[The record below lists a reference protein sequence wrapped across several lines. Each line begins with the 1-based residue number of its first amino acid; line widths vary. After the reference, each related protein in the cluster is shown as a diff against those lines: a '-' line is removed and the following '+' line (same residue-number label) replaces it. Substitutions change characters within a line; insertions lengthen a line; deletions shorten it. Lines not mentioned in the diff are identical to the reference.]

1 MERVLKKKSEA
12 GHYKADACIV
22 WCFDDR
28 FSPLLESFMR
38 EKQFS
43 HIDLIKIA
51 GGGAK
56 DLASPADA
64 SAREYLLGQVA
75 NSIKLHHTP
84 LVILMAHSECGA
96 YDGSIDENFYIAE
109 LKKAAN
115 VIKEKFPEISV
126 ESYFADFEGILLV

>member
-1 MERVLKKKSEA
+1 MERVLNKKSDA
-12 GHYKADACIV
+12 GPYKADACIV

-43 HIDLIKIA
+43 HTDLIKIA
-51 GGGAK
+51 GGAK
-56 DLASPADA
+56 DFASLADT
-64 SAREYLLGQVA
+64 SAREYLLGQIA

-96 YDGSIDENFYIAE
+96 YDGSIDESFYVAE

-115 VIKEKFPEISV
+115 VVKEKFPAILV
-126 ESYFADFEGILLV
+126 ESYFADFDGMSLV

>member
-51 GGGAK
+51 GGAK

-64 SAREYLLGQVA
+64 SAREYLLDQIA
-75 NSIKLHHTP
+75 KSIKLHHAP

-96 YDGSIDENFYIAE
+96 YDGSMDENFYIAE

-115 VIKEKFPEISV
+115 VVKEKFPEISI
-126 ESYFADFEGILLV
+126 ESYFADFEGMSLV

>member
-1 MERVLKKKSEA
+1 MERVFNKKSDA

-43 HIDLIKIA
+43 HTDLIKVA
-51 GGGAK
+51 GGAK

-64 SAREYLLGQVA
+64 SSREYLLSQIA
-75 NSIKLHHTP
+75 KSIKLHHTP
-84 LVILMAHSECGA
+84 RVILMAHSECGA
-96 YDGSIDENFYIAE
+96 YGGSVDENFYVAE
-109 LKKAAN
+109 LKKAADI
-115 VIKEKFPEISV
+115 VKEKFSEISI
-126 ESYFADFEGILLV
+126 ESYFADFAGISLV